1 MKKRRYPDFLDT
13 VFSYDKRR
21 LLKLLIGKS
30 KLASKVPELASKR
43 AKLASKAPELA
54 SKRPK
59 LLSYDSK
66 RGRR

>member
-1 MKKRRYPDFLDT
+1 MKKRRCPDSLDT

-21 LLKLLIGKS
+21 LLKLLIEES
-30 KLASKVPELASKR
+30 KLASKVPELASKV
-43 AKLASKAPELA
+43 PE
-54 SKRPK
+54 